1 MVYETDTIKGKLF
14 EDKTFSFPIRV
25 YYEDTDAG
33 GIVYYANYLKY
44 AERARTEY
52 LRHLGIDQQTM
63 LKEKGVGFVVRDCH
77 ISYKSPAKL
86 DDALNITCKLTE
98 LKGVS
103 AKMEQKLYRGDTIL
117 AELEITLVFLS
128 LATMRPTKI
137 PEEITNLMNL

>member
-1 MVYETDTIKGKLF
+1 
-14 EDKTFSFPIRV
+14 
-25 YYEDTDAG
+25 
-33 GIVYYANYLKY
+33 
-44 AERARTEY
+44 
-52 LRHLGIDQQTM
+52 M

-117 AELEITLVFLS
+117 AEIEISLVFLS
-128 LATMRPTKI
+128 LTTMRPTKI